1 MSTPKRATPSQAT
14 LSKVLEKLIERD
26 EAHHIAWAQ
35 VTSKQADHGRLLEA
49 VLVEQQRMGR
59 VLEAQGGYNERQIKL
74 AEQTQT
80 HGETFARVFNDIRE
94 LRQDHVN
101 ALRALEQAFTTYQR
115 EHSAVHDKDQAE
127 RSGMATA
134 VNKFKGGI
142 IIGAS
147 VLGVIV
153 VLVGVIATTWRTDIQ
168 QDISANKQQL
178 DLQQRDL
185 QTLRIESVRSGQRQE

>member
-1 MSTPKRATPSQAT
+1 MIDRG
-14 LSKVLEKLIERD
+14 
-26 EAHHIAWAQ
+26 HAQ
-35 VTSKQADHGRLLEA
+35 V
-49 VLVEQQRMGR
+49 
-59 VLEAQGGYNERQIKL
+59 GGE
-74 AEQTQT
+74 
-80 HGETFARVFNDIRE
+80 
-94 LRQDHVN
+94 
-101 ALRALEQAFTTYQR
+101 ALEQAFTTYQR